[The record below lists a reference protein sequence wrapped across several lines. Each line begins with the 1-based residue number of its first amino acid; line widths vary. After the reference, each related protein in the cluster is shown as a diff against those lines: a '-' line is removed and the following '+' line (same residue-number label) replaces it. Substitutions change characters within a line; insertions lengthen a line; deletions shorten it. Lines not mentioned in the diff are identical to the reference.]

1 LGKFRK
7 EDRMSVVFLLIVLA
21 GFIWL
26 CRPLPESE
34 RTMPWIWT
42 EIDLWPVLEDEAEL
56 TMEELVEYNAKIM
69 DYEPFQFSHP
79 DLETRAFFY
88 DDKKYVFSP
97 EAGLLFETGLGYDC
111 ITKLTESRGAFDGL
125 YALGARQIDG
135 SLYYAEAEEKKH
147 LWLPGLLQGEGILVR
162 RFEISYSKYDLQGEG
177 SVPITEEEYM
187 TVRKGTSE

>member
-1 LGKFRK
+1 MGKFRK

-79 DLETRAFFY
+79 DLETRAFF
-88 DDKKYVFSP
+88 
-97 EAGLLFETGLGYDC
+97 L
-111 ITKLTESRGAFDGL
+111 
-125 YALGARQIDG
+125 
-135 SLYYAEAEEKKH
+135 
-147 LWLPGLLQGEGILVR
+147 
-162 RFEISYSKYDLQGEG
+162 
-177 SVPITEEEYM
+177 
-187 TVRKGTSE
+187 